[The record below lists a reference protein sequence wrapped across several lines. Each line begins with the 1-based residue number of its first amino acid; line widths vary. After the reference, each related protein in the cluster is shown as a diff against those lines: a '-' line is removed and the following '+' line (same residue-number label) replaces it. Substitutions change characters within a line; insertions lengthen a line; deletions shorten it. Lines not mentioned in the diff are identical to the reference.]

1 MQLTYRGI
9 AYSPEPST
17 SETTESQHVGH
28 FLGNR
33 FNIRKFNTAHRC
45 ASAAQLKYRGVD
57 YNA

>member
-9 AYSPEPST
+9 AYGPEPCT
-17 SETTESQHVGH
+17 LETTESQHVGH

-33 FNIRKFNTAHRC
+33 FNIRKFNTAYRHE
-45 ASAAQLKYRGVD
+45 AAVQLKYRGVD